1 MKNNISSTTS
11 LKWYTEFVRK
21 NAGGVRSVNLD
32 VNGIFAGSLNMALS
46 MFILEKHF
54 FVVVSVIIVLD
65 INKCTAN
72 SHSCDVNAIRQNT
85 VGSHTCYWGNGTH
98 VSVRTVLKKYRKK
111 TRDYGF

>member
-1 MKNNISSTTS
+1 MKNNISSMIS

-21 NAGGVRSVNLD
+21 NAEGIRSVNLD
-32 VNGIFAGSLNMALS
+32 VNGIFAGSVNMALS

-54 FVVVSVIIVLD
+54 FVFVSAIIFSD

-85 VGSHTCYWGNGTH
+85 VDSHTC
-98 VSVRTVLKKYRKK
+98 
-111 TRDYGF
+111 